1 MLAIR
6 SNMEE
11 DPIHPD
17 YNKGFNDSYLLA
29 QHLPELAEKLS
40 TLQGNS
46 PRLQGMREGR
56 QQYLSEQVKAKMPS
70 WLKEDRLSK
79 GNRSSPP
86 DKKRDIDPPS
96 K

>member
-1 MLAIR
+1 
-6 SNMEE
+6 MEE
-11 DPIHPD
+11 EPIHPD
-17 YNKGFNDSYLLA
+17 YIKGFNDSYLLA

-40 TLQGNS
+40 AIQGNS

-70 WLKEDRLSK
+70 WLQEDRLSK
-79 GNRSSPP
+79 SNPSSSPS
-86 DKKRDIDPPS
+86 KTRDIDPPS

>member
-1 MLAIR
+1 
-6 SNMEE
+6 MEE
-11 DPIHPD
+11 EPIHPD
-17 YNKGFNDSYLLA
+17 YIKGFNDSYLLA

-40 TLQGNS
+40 AIPGNS

-70 WLKEDRLSK
+70 WLQEDRLSK
-79 GNRSSPP
+79 SNPSSSPS
-86 DKKRDIDPPS
+86 KTRDIDPPS